1 MSAAGS
7 EPSGGAAVQEL
18 LDELASRGAIEV
30 RALASASLFY
40 AESER
45 PCAPPVELVR
55 SERGT
60 LAYIALADA
69 IELEFSDES
78 TDQAQAVDILDLALD
93 GGMAQMRSG
102 MKRWISVGDVGKDA
116 EGTAIRTWCP
126 WRSSAR
132 RPGEFRS
139 LRI

>member
-1 MSAAGS
+1 MSAVRS
-7 EPSGGAAVQEL
+7 KPSGAGAVQEL
-18 LDELASRGAIEV
+18 LDELTSRGSIEV
-30 RALASASLFY
+30 RTLAAASLFY

-55 SERGT
+55 TKRGT
-60 LAYIALADA
+60 LAYIALADV

-78 TDQAQAVDILDLALD
+78 THQAQAVDILDLALD
-93 GGMAQMRSG
+93 GGMAEMRSG
-102 MKRWISVGDVGKDA
+102 RKRWVTVGDVGKDA

-126 WRSSAR
+126 WRSAPR